1 MKSIVNLAGSD
12 VAVKLVS
19 ISIPEPAAHQI
30 LIKVVVS
37 GCNPKDWKYPE
48 WAADYDGPAGTT
60 MARVKAGI
68 NQGDDVAGVVEK
80 VGEDV
85 LEFKVCHSSFIILK
99 RRAQKQNRPETESL
113 LSMKWVLP
121 EARMRSMRWH
131 GTGQHFTF
139 PLLLL
144 SRVSAKVELCGRR

>member
-1 MKSIVNLAGSD
+1 MMKSIVNLAGSD

-19 ISIPEPAAHQI
+19 IPIPEPAAHQV

-68 NQGDDVAGVVEK
+68 NQGDDIAGVVEK

-85 LEFKVCHSSFIILK
+85 LEFKVCHSSFGILEQI
-99 RRAQKQNRPETESL
+99 AHGQNRPESESQLSTKWAL
-113 LSMKWVLP
+113 L
-121 EARMRSMRWH
+121 EARMRSMHSH

-139 PLLLL
+139 PFLLP
-144 SRVSAKVELCGRR
+144 SKVSEKLGLCGS